1 MAKKRGTKV
10 GIEGGKELAEKFK
23 SIGKQVYTQQE
34 QAVMLAGMLVERHAK
49 LNAPVDTGRLRN
61 SIATRLSD
69 SSENNI
75 SAEVGTN
82 VQYAKSVE
90 YGTSKMNAQPYLY
103 PALENNKQKIL
114 KMLAKAFKEGCGL

>member
-1 MAKKRGTKV
+1 MAAKI
-10 GIEGGKELAEKFK
+10 GIEGGKEIAEKFK
-23 SIGKQVYTQQE
+23 SIGKRVYTQQE
-34 QAVMLAGMLVERHAK
+34 QAVMQAGMVVERDAK
-49 LNAPVDTGRLRN
+49 INAPVDTGRLRN
-61 SIATRLSD
+61 SIATRLSE
-69 SSENNI
+69 SSSNNI

-90 YGTSKMNAQPYLY
+90 YGTSRMGAQPYLY

>member
-1 MAKKRGTKV
+1 MANKV
-10 GIEGGKELAEKFK
+10 SIDGDKELAEKFK

-34 QAVMLAGMLVERHAK
+34 QAVMQAGVLVERDAK
-49 LNAPVDTGRLRN
+49 INVPVDTGRLRN
-61 SIATRLSD
+61 SIATRISE
-69 SSENNI
+69 SSSNNI

-90 YGTSKMNAQPYLY
+90 YCSSKMNAQPYLY
-103 PALENNKQKIL
+103 PALEYNKQKIL

>member
-1 MAKKRGTKV
+1 MANKV
-10 GIEGGKELAEKFK
+10 GIEGGKALADKFK

-34 QAVMLAGMLVERHAK
+34 QAVMQAGMLVERDAK
-49 LNAPVDTGRLRN
+49 INVPVDTGRLRS
-61 SIATRLSD
+61 SIATRLSE
-69 SSENNI
+69 SSSNNI

-90 YGTSKMNAQPYLY
+90 YGTSRMGAQPYLY

>member
-1 MAKKRGTKV
+1 MANKV
-10 GIEGGKELAEKFK
+10 SIDGGKELADKFK

-34 QAVMLAGMLVERHAK
+34 QAVMQAGMLVERDAK
-49 LNAPVDTGRLRN
+49 INVPVDTGRLRS
-61 SIATRLSD
+61 SIATRLSE
-69 SSENNI
+69 SSSNNI

-90 YGTSKMNAQPYLY
+90 YGTSRMGAQPYLY